1 MAIAQPSFV
10 HPKREILSVNDMQK
24 WTNSKAFHR
33 YVAFL
38 ELLNRAVRGRSLTDT
53 LEETKIIGDLI
64 ALMDVMDKW
73 VDETPPVDQKS
84 RFGNFAFRTWHAL
97 LKEVSRVDL
106 SQSSLILLNSVS
118 LVSSVL
124 ANKSKEAAIELAPYL
139 EDGFGFIFLVTRHV
153 SSCSYVAC
161 IALVCLMGQILR
173 RLYLDLCRKLQRV
186 YMLEP
191 AGSHGVWCLDDYHF
205 LPFFWGHERLE
216 PSSFVEEETART
228 FAKQYMFMACIHHI
242 NTVKAGPF
250 AEHSNQLWNI
260 SGVYSWRKMN
270 EGLLRMYIAEV
281 LRKFPVVQHFVFGT
295 LLSIEPET
303 TGPSSTAE
311 ALKDSFM
318 NNAR

>member
-1 MAIAQPSFV
+1 MVPGL
-10 HPKREILSVNDMQK
+10 ILACF
-24 WTNSKAFHR
+24 AFHR

-97 LKEVSRVDL
+97 LKE
-106 SQSSLILLNSVS
+106 NSVS

-139 EDGFGFIFLVTRHV
+139 EDGFGNATRIDYGTGMPNWQV
-153 SSCSYVAC
+153 GILLP
-161 IALVCLMGQILR
+161 IANTCLIL
-173 RLYLDLCRKLQRV
+173 LFV
-186 YMLEP
+186 
-191 AGSHGVWCLDDYHF
+191 
-205 LPFFWGHERLE
+205 GHERLE

-311 ALKDSFM
+311 ALKGRLLENFTTVLCSSFFHI
-318 NNAR
+318 NGL